1 MRLVISER
9 AKKDLLSVDLKN
21 RQRIQEG
28 IDRMLIDM
36 RTADVLKIKGRK
48 DGWRLRVGDFRV
60 ILRIDQAEG
69 VIYVYPVAQE
79 EPNHGPCAL
88 TSYLEKT

>member
-9 AKKDLLSVDLKN
+9 ARKDLLSVDLKD

-48 DGWRLRVGDFRV
+48 DRWRLRVGDFRV
-60 ILRIDQAEG
+60 ILRIDLAER
-69 VIYVYPVAQE
+69 VIY
-79 EPNHGPCAL
+79 AL
-88 TSYLEKT
+88 RVMHRREAYR

>member
-9 AKKDLLSVDLKN
+9 AQKDLLSVDLKN
-21 RQRIQEG
+21 RRRIQEG

-36 RTADVLKIKGRK
+36 RTADVLKIKGGK
-48 DGWRLRVGDFRV
+48 DRWRLRVGDFRV

-69 VIYVYPVAQE
+69 VIY
-79 EPNHGPCAL
+79 AL
-88 TSYLEKT
+88 RIIHRKEAYR

>member
-9 AKKDLLSVDLKN
+9 AKKDLLSADLKN

-28 IDRMLIDM
+28 IDRALIDM
-36 RTADVLKIKGRK
+36 RAADVLKIKGQADR
-48 DGWRLRVGDFRV
+48 WRLRVGDFRV

-69 VIYVYPVAQE
+69 VIY
-79 EPNHGPCAL
+79 AL
-88 TSYLEKT
+88 RVVHRKEAYR